1 MKIKNKND
9 PSQENEMEILQLE
22 SKINR
27 ERLKRAE
34 QASEEAQ
41 NTVKMNIKQANL
53 AMSAFKSLINSINNN
68 SISSIKSGTPK
79 NSTMKALELV
89 GVNSSQVIKIEKR
102 EIIPSNRIQK
112 IKLEINGIK
121 SILEPLPGLS
131 NEEYQVVT
139 ENVRVK
145 SKLKKNTNIQ
155 TLVNQRKI
163 KSATTIQRIIRGYIS
178 RKRYIEMIR
187 SKEKQNENNKLVIKI
202 QVK

>member
-1 MKIKNKND
+1 
-9 PSQENEMEILQLE
+9 
-22 SKINR
+22 
-27 ERLKRAE
+27 
-34 QASEEAQ
+34 
-41 NTVKMNIKQANL
+41 
-53 AMSAFKSLINSINNN
+53 MSAFKSLINSINNN

-187 SKEKQNENNKLVIKI
+187 SKEKQNENNKLVTKI

>member
-1 MKIKNKND
+1 
-9 PSQENEMEILQLE
+9 
-22 SKINR
+22 
-27 ERLKRAE
+27 
-34 QASEEAQ
+34 
-41 NTVKMNIKQANL
+41 
-53 AMSAFKSLINSINNN
+53 MSAFKSLINSINNN